1 MNNSFE
7 LLEPQAV
14 ICQKPKSDNTS
25 FYASTVKR
33 VPFVAASL
41 SVVMSMVSFDCY
53 SLDDKY
59 RPVFVGVEPAQD
71 ELIVALGDDYEAQSK
86 MLRRLDVLKDSLGDN
101 WNGEG
106 DIPIEEK
113 AYNNAKTAILAT
125 PGAMLKHWRLFP
137 NPNGTLLLS
146 PKNKSIAGIS
156 IGNEDFSYAA
166 LASDDKQISGKE
178 PFSEQAFKSALN
190 QIHRILGYV

>member
-7 LLEPQAV
+7 ILEPQAV

-59 RPVFVGVEPAQD
+59 RM
-71 ELIVALGDDYEAQSK
+71 I
-86 MLRRLDVLKDSLGDN
+86 MRR
-101 WNGEG
+101 
-106 DIPIEEK
+106 
-113 AYNNAKTAILAT
+113 
-125 PGAMLKHWRLFP
+125 
-137 NPNGTLLLS
+137 NPKCCDGLMS
-146 PKNKSIAGIS
+146 
-156 IGNEDFSYAA
+156 
-166 LASDDKQISGKE
+166 
-178 PFSEQAFKSALN
+178 
-190 QIHRILGYV
+190 